1 MPKPNA
7 SFGTQENFELE
18 DRRTKLGDP
27 LIKNVSGSG
36 NCNRAAIAIVK
47 NHNLLLQDSVLTP
60 IVRPATIYWVYFS
73 LSC

>member
-7 SFGTQENFELE
+7 SLGTQENLELE

-27 LIKNVSGSG
+27 LIKNASGSG
-36 NCNRAAIAIVK
+36 NCNRVAIAIVK
-47 NHNLLLQDSVLTP
+47 NHNLLSRDPVLAP
-60 IVRPATIYWVYFS
+60 VIRPATIYRVYFS

>member
-7 SFGTQENFELE
+7 SFGTQENLELG
-18 DRRTKLGDP
+18 DRRTTLGDP

-36 NCNRAAIAIVK
+36 NCNRAAIGTVR
-47 NHNLLLQDSVLTP
+47 NRNLLSQDPVLAP
-60 IVRPATIYWVYFS
+60 ILRPATIYWVYFS